1 MKSINQ
7 FEKQMREFENYVK
20 KAFQDDTI
28 IDIKPDYQS
37 IYGPII
43 EFKIN
48 IFNKLKLLYEEHLD

>member
-7 FEKQMREFENYVK
+7 FEKQMKEFENYVK

-48 IFNKLKLLYEEHLD
+48 IFNKLKLLY